1 MKDFL
6 HSASAPSHKPNHSR
20 NRDFLRDLAYDWALI
35 NALPPLFLSRKL
47 LESHEINVI
56 AYNLNSKEAGKTS
69 FQK

>member
-1 MKDFL
+1 MPIGADQG
-6 HSASAPSHKPNHSR
+6 ASAFVSIK
-20 NRDFLRDLAYDWALI
+20 
-35 NALPPLFLSRKL
+35 KL

>member
-1 MKDFL
+1 MPIGADQ
-6 HSASAPSHKPNHSR
+6 
-20 NRDFLRDLAYDWALI
+20 
-35 NALPPLFLSRKL
+35 ALPPLFLSRKL